1 MTQYNGDAIISPSS
15 KSNTVRNKILM
26 ERKGEKGMKQL
37 DFYIR
42 PEKIETIKNILIDQY
57 HCGGM
62 TVVNCMGCGAQKG
75 FQEEMIGIRT
85 NVNLLPKL
93 KVEVIVKDEDV
104 EGIVAKVCDETIT
117 GRYGDGKIVVKA
129 VEDVIRVRTKEHG
142 EQAI

>member
-1 MTQYNGDAIISPSS
+1 
-15 KSNTVRNKILM
+15 
-26 ERKGEKGMKQL
+26 MKQL

-57 HCGGM
+57 QCGGM

-75 FQEEMIGIRT
+75 FQEEMKGIRT

-93 KVEVIVKDEDV
+93 KVEAIVKDEDV
-104 EGIVAKVCDETIT
+104 DGIVDKVCDETIT

-142 EQAI
+142 EKAI